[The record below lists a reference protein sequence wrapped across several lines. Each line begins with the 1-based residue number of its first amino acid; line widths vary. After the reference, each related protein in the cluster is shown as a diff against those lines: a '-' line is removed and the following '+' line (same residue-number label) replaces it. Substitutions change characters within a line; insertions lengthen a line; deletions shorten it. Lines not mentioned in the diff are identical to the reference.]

1 MADSSSQRS
10 GRQLRRIKDLVEAIE
25 RHLDTQSSNTTFDLQ
40 DIAMLLLTFQNAL
53 SADSGLEMV
62 STTTYATSLLLRASE
77 DLTGQE
83 EQLVRV
89 LQQLLDATLAFL
101 GRGDEGAARQGE
113 EMVKLVE
120 QSGTAAATEVLDG
133 VLGWLLEGASTGQ
146 ELATRRC
153 WLEGLL
159 ALLRGEVDREVAE
172 ALGEEYLVDLNGLAD
187 FLLSCGDYACQAAL
201 LEVITR

>member
-1 MADSSSQRS
+1 MADSGSEGS
-10 GRQLRRIKDLVEAIE
+10 GRQLRRIKAWVEDTE
-25 RHLDTQSSNTTFDLQ
+25 RHLDTQSSNATFDLQ

-113 EMVKLVE
+113 EMVKLV
-120 QSGTAAATEVLDG
+120 
-133 VLGWLLEGASTGQ
+133 
-146 ELATRRC
+146 
-153 WLEGLL
+153 
-159 ALLRGEVDREVAE
+159 
-172 ALGEEYLVDLNGLAD
+172 
-187 FLLSCGDYACQAAL
+187 
-201 LEVITR
+201 

>member
-1 MADSSSQRS
+1 MADSGSQES
-10 GRQLRRIKDLVEAIE
+10 GRQIRRIQAWVEATE
-25 RHLDTQSSNTTFDLQ
+25 RHLDTQSSNSTFDLK
-40 DIAMLLLTFQNAL
+40 DIAILLQTFQNAL

-62 STTTYATSLLLRASE
+62 STTTYATSLLLRVSE

-89 LQQLLDATLAFL
+89 LQQLLKATLAFL
-101 GRGDEGAARQGE
+101 GRGDEGAARKGE

-120 QSGTAAATEVLDG
+120 QSGTAAATKVLDG
-133 VLGWLLEGASTGQ
+133 VLGFMLEVVSSGH

-153 WLEGLL
+153 WLDGLL
-159 ALLRGEVDREVAE
+159 ALLRGEVDREVVE
-172 ALGEEYLVDLNGLAD
+172 ALGEEYRNDLNRLVD

-201 LEVITR
+201 LEVVTR

>member
-1 MADSSSQRS
+1 MADSGSQGS
-10 GRQLRRIKDLVEAIE
+10 GRRLRHIKAWVEATE
-25 RHLDTQSSNTTFDLQ
+25 RHLDLGPRTFDLE
-40 DIAMLLLTFQNAL
+40 DIARLLQTFQHAL

-101 GRGDEGAARQGE
+101 RRGDEGAARQGE
-113 EMVKLVE
+113 EMVELVE
-120 QSGTAAATEVLDG
+120 QSGTAAATKVLDG
-133 VLGWLLEGASTGQ
+133 VLGFLMEVVNSGQ

-153 WLEGLL
+153 WLDGLL
-159 ALLRGEVDREVAE
+159 ALLRGEVDREVVE
-172 ALGEEYLVDLNGLAD
+172 ALGEEYLNDLNKLVD

-201 LEVITR
+201 LEVVTR